1 MATATEVEAEEEEEA
16 DTTNSTN
23 SSNIPHSNEGKEEE
37 EEEDMGN
44 RLSSSILRSK
54 ATLRRA
60 TALVRGIRSMS
71 IRLIIY

>member
-1 MATATEVEAEEEEEA
+1 MATATEVEAEEEEEAA

-23 SSNIPHSNEGKEEE
+23 SSNIPHSNEGKEE

>member
-1 MATATEVEAEEEEEA
+1 MATATEAEEEEEEA

-37 EEEDMGN
+37 EEEEDMGN

-60 TALVRGIRSMS
+60 TASVRGIRSMS

>member
-23 SSNIPHSNEGKEEE
+23 SSNIPHSNEGKE